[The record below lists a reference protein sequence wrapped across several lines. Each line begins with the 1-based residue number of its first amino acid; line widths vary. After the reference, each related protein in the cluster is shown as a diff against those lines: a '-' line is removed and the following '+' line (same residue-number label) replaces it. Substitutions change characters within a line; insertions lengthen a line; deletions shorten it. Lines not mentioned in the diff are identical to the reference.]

1 MSAEYIPGT
10 CNIGKG
16 EIRRRQLVAIFGLFL
31 TIFSAATII
40 ATDQSKNSRLSIF
53 LPALIFSIGFV
64 QSRKKFCLA
73 YGLAGTFNFGKLGQ
87 ISKVQSNEDRKS
99 DRKTAVSILL
109 QSVALAAFIT
119 AVFFVSPIN
128 LHN

>member
-10 CNIGKG
+10 CNIGEG

-31 TIFSAATII
+31 TTFSAVTII
-40 ATDQSKNSRLSIF
+40 ASDQSKNSRFSIF

-87 ISKVQSNEDRKS
+87 ISKVQSTEDRKS
-99 DRKTAVSILL
+99 DRKTAVSILF
-109 QSVALAAFIT
+109 QSAALAAFIT
-119 AVFFVSPIN
+119 AVFYILP
-128 LHN
+128 L

>member
-1 MSAEYIPGT
+1 MSSAYVPGT
-10 CNIGKG
+10 CNIGQG
-16 EIRRRQLVAIFGLFL
+16 EVKRRQAVAIFGLIL
-31 TIFSAATII
+31 IVISSAGIL
-40 ATDQSKNSRLSIF
+40 ATDQDRGARLSIF
-53 LPALIFSIGFV
+53 IPALIFSIGFV

-109 QSVALAAFIT
+109 QSAALAAFIT
-119 AVFFVSPIN
+119 AVFFVLP
-128 LHN
+128 L

>member
-10 CNIGKG
+10 CNIGSG
-16 EIRRRQLVAIFGLFL
+16 EVKRRQLVSVFGLFL
-31 TIFSAATII
+31 TVFSAVSIV
-40 ATDQSKNSRLSIF
+40 ATDQSKSSRLSIF

-64 QSRKKFCLA
+64 QSRRKFCLA

-87 ISKVQSNEDRKS
+87 ISKVQSIEDRKA

-109 QSVALAAFIT
+109 QSVALAALIT
-119 AVFFVSPIN
+119 AVFFVLP
-128 LHN
+128 L

>member
-1 MSAEYIPGT
+1 VSAEYIPGT

-31 TIFSAATII
+31 TTFSAATII

-99 DRKTAVSILL
+99 DRKTAVSILF
-109 QSVALAAFIT
+109 QSAALAAFIT
-119 AVFFVSPIN
+119 AVFFVLP
-128 LHN
+128 L

>member
-31 TIFSAATII
+31 TTFSAVTII
-40 ATDQSKNSRLSIF
+40 ASDQSKNSRLSIF

-87 ISKVQSNEDRKS
+87 ISKVQSTEDRKS
-99 DRKTAVSILL
+99 DRKTAVSILF
-109 QSVALAAFIT
+109 QSAALAASIT
-119 AVFFVSPIN
+119 AIFYILP
-128 LHN
+128 L

>member
-1 MSAEYIPGT
+1 MSTEYIPGT

-31 TIFSAATII
+31 TTFSAATII
-40 ATDQSKNSRLSIF
+40 ATDQSKNSRFSIF

-87 ISKVQSNEDRKS
+87 ISKVQSTEDRKS
-99 DRKTAVSILL
+99 DRKTAVSILF
-109 QSVALAAFIT
+109 QSAALAASIT
-119 AVFFVSPIN
+119 AIFYILP
-128 LHN
+128 L

>member
-31 TIFSAATII
+31 TTFSAATII
-40 ATDQSKNSRLSIF
+40 ATDQGKNSRLSIF

-99 DRKTAVSILL
+99 DRKTAVSILF
-109 QSVALAAFIT
+109 QSAALAAFIT
-119 AVFFVSPIN
+119 AVFFVLP
-128 LHN
+128 L

>member
-1 MSAEYIPGT
+1 VSAEYIPGT

-16 EIRRRQLVAIFGLFL
+16 EVRRRQLVAIFGLFL
-31 TIFSAATII
+31 TTFSAATII
-40 ATDQSKNSRLSIF
+40 ATDQGKNSRLSIF

-99 DRKTAVSILL
+99 DRKTAVSILF
-109 QSVALAAFIT
+109 QSAALAAFIT
-119 AVFFVSPIN
+119 AVFFVLP
-128 LHN
+128 L

>member
-1 MSAEYIPGT
+1 VSAEYIPGA

-31 TIFSAATII
+31 TTFSAATII

-99 DRKTAVSILL
+99 DRKTAVSILF
-109 QSVALAAFIT
+109 QSAALTAFVT
-119 AVFFVSPIN
+119 AVFFVLP
-128 LHN
+128 L

>member
-1 MSAEYIPGT
+1 MSSAYVPGT
-10 CNIGKG
+10 CNIGQG
-16 EIRRRQLVAIFGLFL
+16 EVKRRQAVAIFGLIL
-31 TIFSAATII
+31 IVISAAGIL
-40 ATDQSKNSRLSIF
+40 ATDQDRGARLSIF
-53 LPALIFSIGFV
+53 IPALIFSIGFV

-109 QSVALAAFIT
+109 QSAALAAFIT
-119 AVFFVSPIN
+119 AVFFVLP
-128 LHN
+128 L